1 MEEAILVNQVKKCYR
16 LYLDK
21 GKTLKERALFKK
33 RRKYEEREVLKGIS
47 FSVLRGEA
55 VGLIGQNG
63 CGKSTTL
70 KLLARILYPDSG
82 EIIVNGR
89 VSSLIE
95 LGAGFHP
102 DMTGR
107 ENIFINASIFGLT
120 RKEIKQRMESII
132 DFSELGEYMD
142 SPVRTYSTGMYMRLA
157 FSVAIHVNAEVLLI
171 DEILGVGD
179 MYFQEKCFRKLQE
192 IKRNGTTIV
201 IVSHSLEQIEEICEK
216 SIWIQEG
223 EIAEIGLPKAVH
235 TSYRNYMNQK
245 NIRENS

>member
-1 MEEAILVNQVKKCYR
+1 MKEAILVNEVRKSYR

-21 GKTLKERALFKK
+21 GKTLKELTLFKR

-47 FSVLRGEA
+47 FSVLQGEA

-70 KLLARILYPDSG
+70 KLLAKILYPDSG
-82 EIIVNGR
+82 RITVNGR

-120 RKEIKQRMESII
+120 RGEIKQRISSII
-132 DFSELGEYMD
+132 DFAELGEYID
-142 SPVRTYSTGMYMRLA
+142 SPIRTYSTGMYMRLA
-157 FSVAIHVNAEVLLI
+157 FSVAIHVNADVLLI

-179 MYFQEKCFRKLQE
+179 IYFQTKCFQKLQE

-201 IVSHSLEQIEEICEK
+201 IVSHSLSQIEAICER

-223 EIAEIGLPKAVH
+223 KIVQMGAPKIVH
-235 TSYRNYMNQK
+235 ASYLNDISQK
-245 NIRENS
+245 NIN